1 MSGSEQ
7 NYLKSEDMSMFEEL
21 MKKFGRR
28 EEPKEDEIE
37 FKEFEESTGNP
48 TTVKMPEEKSAS
60 IASKSDSVELKV
72 LRPECYNDV
81 ADVADSLL
89 DGCTVVLN
97 VEAIDKP
104 TIVRMLD
111 FINGVTYCTDGEI
124 KKVAAAT
131 FIITPHSN
139 VDVSDF

>member
-1 MSGSEQ
+1 
-7 NYLKSEDMSMFEEL
+7 MFEEL

-48 TTVKMPEEKSAS
+48 TTVKMPEEKSTS

-72 LRPECYNDV
+72 IRPESYADV

>member
-1 MSGSEQ
+1 
-7 NYLKSEDMSMFEEL
+7 MFEEL

-72 LRPECYNDV
+72 IRPESYADV